1 MPRTKRRE
9 RHKLN
14 KTKKIYYGGN
24 NGPEEKKSEKIIMD
38 SHNETIEENVKQ
50 IDEIKINEIDK
61 IINLKRK
68 RNLKQFWLT
77 EIIQS
82 RYYKDDYHAKTNPN
96 RVEKY
101 LLNEGEKDI
110 SYKNINRLLEKKGIG
125 LQMLF
130 DQVGHDVNRQ
140 HGDYIKVNN
149 SAIIDVIKNLS
160 KNEDDVEKKYKDYIN
175 NYYKNDVIPVI
186 PALEVDKLRGF
197 KLMMYYREI
206 INEHPALV
214 ENIIQNKNL
223 SMDNILLQIIFLTS
237 NQSIAQNRSDTLS
250 AILKTNS
257 VMNFYSELKPI
268 SDGEYTTSAESIY
281 NIVEFTITDDDLKET
296 LYINDIATLRLLDP
310 LYGDIA
316 SLYVGYMTG
325 TIKIDYIK
333 QTFIEDISIH
343 IDPRITYAN
352 KLLPSPVSEPASAPA
367 SAPVDPVA
375 PEPAPEPEPEEE
387 PIDNEDIIDIFY
399 STNLNKNQNYY
410 IFNMLETMS

>member
-38 SHNETIEENVKQ
+38 SHNETIEEDVKQ

-61 IINLKRK
+61 IINIQRK

-77 EIIQS
+77 EIIQA
-82 RYYKDDYHAKTNPN
+82 RYYKDKYDANTNPN

-125 LQMLF
+125 LPMLF
-130 DQVGHDVNRQ
+130 HQVGRDFKGQ
-140 HGDYIKVNN
+140 HGNYIKVNN

-175 NYYKNDVIPVI
+175 NYYTNDITPDLGDDI
-186 PALEVDKLRGF
+186 LRGF
-197 KLMMYYREI
+197 KLMLYYKKL
-206 INEHPALV
+206 INEHQALV

-223 SMDNILLQIIFLTS
+223 SMDNILLQIIFFTS
-237 NQSIAQNRSDTLS
+237 NQSEGKHRSDTLS

-257 VMNFYSELKPI
+257 VMNFYSELKPK
-268 SDGEYTTSAESIY
+268 SDGEYMTSAESIY

-296 LYINDIATLRLLDP
+296 LYINDIVTLRLLDP
-310 LYGDIA
+310 LYGHIGFP
-316 SLYVGYMTG
+316 YVGYMTG
-325 TIKIDYIK
+325 TIEIDYIK
-333 QTFIEDISIH
+333 QTFKENISIH

-352 KLLPSPVSEPASAPA
+352 KLLPSPVPEPET
-367 SAPVDPVA
+367 
-375 PEPAPEPEPEEE
+375 EPAPEPEPEEE
-387 PIDNEDIIDIFY
+387 PIDNEDIIDIFF

>member
-38 SHNETIEENVKQ
+38 SHNETIEEDVKQ

-61 IINLKRK
+61 IINIQRK

-77 EIIQS
+77 EIIQA
-82 RYYKDDYHAKTNPN
+82 RYYKDKYDANTNPN

-125 LQMLF
+125 LPMLF
-130 DQVGHDVNRQ
+130 HQVGRDFKGQ
-140 HGDYIKVNN
+140 HGNYIKVNN

-175 NYYKNDVIPVI
+175 NYYTNDITPDLGDDI
-186 PALEVDKLRGF
+186 LRGF
-197 KLMMYYREI
+197 KLMLYYKKL
-206 INEHPALV
+206 INEHQALV

-223 SMDNILLQIIFLTS
+223 SMDNILLQIIFFTS
-237 NQSIAQNRSDTLS
+237 NQSEGKHRSDTLS

-257 VMNFYSELKPI
+257 VMNFYSELKPK
-268 SDGEYTTSAESIY
+268 SDGEYMTSAESIY

-296 LYINDIATLRLLDP
+296 LYINDIVTLRLLDP
-310 LYGDIA
+310 LYGHIGFP
-316 SLYVGYMTG
+316 YVGYMTG
-325 TIKIDYIK
+325 TIEIDYIK
-333 QTFIEDISIH
+333 QTFKENISIH

-352 KLLPSPVSEPASAPA
+352 KLLPSPVPEPET
-367 SAPVDPVA
+367 
-375 PEPAPEPEPEEE
+375 EPAPEPEPEEE
-387 PIDNEDIIDIFY
+387 PIDNEDIIDIFF
-399 STNLNKNQNYY
+399 SSNLNKNQNYY